1 MKSDGCKGQNHTF
14 YETSISAPAYAG
26 QSLSAAM
33 TIISV
38 RPRHTYRS
46 NHLKVLLPAEI
57 NGFPVE
63 EPLEVGIQ
71 RRVTGHLTGQH
82 QALSHVGVQA
92 QRGDR
97 DPGGFWGIK
106 GGRTGKK
113 AQSDVSPWPH
123 HGALPVWFM
132 LRRMVSRL
140 FLTQRNWGGSVKAN
154 WLTSIQ
160 LYLHQHRMR
169 KNIRVE
175 SKPVWC
181 NKTLWG
187 NIERNNKICLD

>member
-1 MKSDGCKGQNHTF
+1 MISHSHEGENYTF

-26 QSLSAAM
+26 RTLSAAI

-57 NGFPVE
+57 DGFSVE

-71 RRVTGHLTGQH
+71 RRVAGHLTGQH

-97 DPGGFWGIK
+97 DPGGF
-106 GGRTGKK
+106 
-113 AQSDVSPWPH
+113 
-123 HGALPVWFM
+123 
-132 LRRMVSRL
+132 
-140 FLTQRNWGGSVKAN
+140 
-154 WLTSIQ
+154 
-160 LYLHQHRMR
+160 
-169 KNIRVE
+169 
-175 SKPVWC
+175 
-181 NKTLWG
+181 
-187 NIERNNKICLD
+187 